1 MKIYWTLLA
10 LLAPLLPCKATGQ
23 ETLLLR
29 HDAPSGTVI
38 RTGFE
43 TTTVVWAFDGRR
55 FESADLGI
63 VSAMVLQGLGG
74 KTVIHLAYDS
84 VRTRTRGS
92 DGRWRE
98 FAVPVDSAWVQV
110 SVDER
115 LRVSSRHEGRQ
126 LSGVTGLARILTGIP
141 DLELPGVSLREGDS
155 WSSKTVVSV
164 VPGLRNETVPPVV
177 DGTVTVVLDSIA
189 VRANDTL
196 GYLSLT
202 GQFPAA
208 TFVDVMGPGR
218 VIASGDVVGNLIWS
232 TSWNAFVSGVSKTRM
247 TVARA
252 AVAGGTQGEVE
263 ELRVEATTRYWV
275 RP

>member
-1 MKIYWTLLA
+1 VKIYPIWLA
-10 LLAPLLPCKATGQ
+10 LLGPLLPCTAIAQ

-29 HDAPSGTVI
+29 HQAPPGTIV

-43 TTTVVWAFDGRR
+43 TNAVIWAFDGRR
-55 FESADLGI
+55 FESADLGS
-63 VSAMVLQGLGG
+63 VSAMVLQGSGG

-84 VRTRTRGS
+84 VKTKTRGS

-98 FAVPVDSAWVQV
+98 FPVTVDSAWVQV

-115 LRVSSRHEGRQ
+115 LRVSSRNEGRQ
-126 LSGVTGLARILTGIP
+126 LPGVTGLVRILTGIP
-141 DLELPGVSLREGDS
+141 GLELPGVSLREGDG
-155 WSSKTVVSV
+155 WSSKIVASV

-177 DGTVTVVLDSIA
+177 DGIVTVLLDSIA
-189 VRANDTL
+189 VRANDSL
-196 GYLSLT
+196 GYLSLA

-218 VIASGDVVGNLIWS
+218 VTASGDVVGNLIWS

-247 TVARA
+247 TVVRA
-252 AVAGGTQGEVE
+252 AVPGTQGEGE